1 MLAETLNGFINIFN
15 ISVIL
20 AMFSGVILGIVIGAL
35 PGLSATMGVALM
47 LPLTFGMEPV
57 VGMLLLLGIYA
68 AGIYAGSVSA
78 VLLKTP
84 GTAASAATVEDG
96 FALAQQGK
104 AKLALNASIYASVAG
119 GLISGIVL
127 LFFAPQIAKIAL
139 QFGAPEYFS
148 LALFGLTIIASVSGK
163 SIIKGLIAACLGLL
177 ITTIGLD
184 PINGQGRFLF
194 NTTFLSSGVNLV
206 PVLIGL
212 FAISEVFNQIEQKA
226 KSITSIKV
234 KDNNK
239 YTIKDFIKHKWLVL
253 KSSLIG
259 VVVGA
264 IPGTGGTI
272 SAFIS
277 YNEAKRKSK
286 TPEEFGKGSVEGIM
300 ASESSN
306 NGTTGAT
313 LIPMMT
319 LGIPGDVVTAVLLGG
334 LMIQGL
340 TPGPQL
346 FTENKE
352 LVYTIMVGFI
362 IINIILFFMAKLAI
376 PWFSK
381 ITTIPS
387 VILMPII
394 LVLCLVGSFAV
405 DNSLSSAGIAVFFGI
420 IGYLLPKYGY
430 PVTPILIA
438 IVLGPI
444 AENSFRQAVLY
455 SDGSLLIFL
464 QRPVSILFLILAV
477 LSILAP
483 LISNYK
489 SKISKNKNSVL

>member
-1 MLAETLNGFINIFN
+1 
-15 ISVIL
+15 
-20 AMFSGVILGIVIGAL
+20 

-47 LPLTFGMEPV
+47 LPLTFGMEPT
-57 VGMLLLLGIYA
+57 VGMLLLLGIYV

-104 AKLALNASIYASVAG
+104 ANQALNMSIYASVAG

-127 LFFAPQIAKIAL
+127 LLFAPQIAKVAL
-139 QFGAPEYFS
+139 EFGAPEYFS

-163 SIIKGLIAACLGLL
+163 TIIKGLIAACLGLL
-177 ITTIGLD
+177 ITTVGMD

-194 NTTFLSSGVNLV
+194 GTTFLSSGIDLV
-206 PVLIGL
+206 PALIGL
-212 FAISEVFNQIEQKA
+212 FAISEVFNQIEQRTKSIAA
-226 KSITSIKV
+226 KSTI
-234 KDNNK
+234 DNSK
-239 YTIKDFIKHKWLVL
+239 FSIKDFLKHKWVVL
-253 KSSLIG
+253 KSSVIG
-259 VVVGA
+259 VIVEA

-272 SAFIS
+272 STFIS
-277 YNEAKRKSK
+277 YNKAKRKSK
-286 TPEEFGKGSVEGIM
+286 TPEKFGNGSLEGIA

-340 TPGPQL
+340 TPGPEL
-346 FTENKE
+346 FTTNKD
-352 LVYTIMVGFI
+352 LVYTIMIGLI
-362 IINIILFFMAKLAI
+362 IINIIIFFIAKLAI

-381 ITTIPS
+381 ITSIPS

-405 DNSLSSAGIAVFFGI
+405 DNSLSSAGIAIFFGV
-420 IGYLLPKYGY
+420 IGYVLPKYGF
-430 PVTPILIA
+430 PVTPMLIA

-444 AENSFRQAVLY
+444 AENSFRQSLLL
-455 SDGSLLIFL
+455 SDGSFLIFI
-464 QRPVSILFLILAV
+464 QRPVSVLFLILG
-477 LSILAP
+477 LISILGPFLAK
-483 LISNYK
+483 YF
-489 SKISKNKNSVL
+489 SKNKDNLKG